1 MDTGVT
7 TLRGLSFDLIY
18 ERITD
23 FLSERIGER
32 YAVIGLSGGVDSSL
46 TAYFLAN
53 SISKSRIF
61 ALMLPDSTST
71 PEDDLNDART
81 LANELGIPYRI
92 IYIDQIAKTYLSVL
106 EPADNRAVG
115 NLKARIRMSVLY
127 YYANK
132 LGGLVVGTGDKSE
145 LYLGYF
151 TKYGDGG
158 VDLLPIGDL
167 YKTEVRES
175 AEHFQLPE
183 SIVRKKSSPRL
194 WPGQTAED
202 ELGISYEVAD
212 RILYELIDLNR
223 PREEVINKW
232 KDKAQRVL
240 SLMDSSQ
247 HKRSLPAVA
256 RLT

>member
-1 MDTGVT
+1 MDTSVT
-7 TLRGLSFDLIY
+7 TLRGLSFDVIY
-18 ERITD
+18 EKITE
-23 FLSERIGER
+23 FLSEMIGER

-53 SISKSRIF
+53 SISKNRIF
-61 ALMLPDSTST
+61 AFLLPDSTST
-71 PEDDLNDART
+71 PEDDINDARE
-81 LANELGIPYRI
+81 LANELDISYRI
-92 IYIDQIAKTYLSVL
+92 VYIDQIAKTYLSVL
-106 EPADNRAVG
+106 EPGDNRAVG
-115 NLKARIRMSVLY
+115 NLKARIRMSILY

-158 VDLLPIGDL
+158 VDILPIGDL
-167 YKTEVRES
+167 YKTEVREA

-183 SIVRKKSSPRL
+183 SIVKKKSSPRL

-212 RILYELIDLNR
+212 RILYELIDLKR
-223 PREEVINKW
+223 PRDEVINKW

-247 HKRSLPAVA
+247 HKRSLPAIA